1 MLGNVLFGVVVPSAV
16 VPIRSRGAANEVR
29 AHTQTRLVRLGVC
42 CVWPLLHAG
51 SSSNF
56 PGFTRGRSTKP
67 RGKRECYKTKRE
79 CYTNQQAMR
88 ETQGGLQGRFP
99 PPKVHYHCVQYS
111 ALKFTTAEHVLPI
124 TSKVVCVGLCNT
136 PGLALY
142 ADHTII
148 QALTHLS
155 T

>member
-16 VPIRSRGAANEVR
+16 VPIRSRGAANEVQ
-29 AHTQTRLVRLGVC
+29 AQTQTRLVRLVVC
-42 CVWPLLHAG
+42 CVWHAG

-56 PGFTRGRSTKP
+56 PGFARGRSTKP

-79 CYTNQQAMR
+79 CYQR
-88 ETQGGLQGRFP
+88 ETQGGLQGRSP

-148 QALTHLS
+148 RHISPRDLTS
-155 T
+155 